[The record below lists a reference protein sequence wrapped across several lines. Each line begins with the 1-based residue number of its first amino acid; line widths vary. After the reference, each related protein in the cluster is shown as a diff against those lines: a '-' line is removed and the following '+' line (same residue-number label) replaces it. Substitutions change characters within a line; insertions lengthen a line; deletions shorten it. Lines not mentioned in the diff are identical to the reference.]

1 MPKST
6 KVIIIEPLFKV
17 FADGTHGIRVDNPNE
32 VIFGSELPLPKFS
45 DEYKDKGGQ
54 AFQDSQL
61 YRGSDLLRKV
71 TGTSD
76 VIVKSNYS
84 YASIKRSS

>member
-32 VIFGSELPLPKFS
+32 VIFGSELPLSKSS
-45 DEYKDKGGQ
+45 DEYKDEGGKLFKT
-54 AFQDSQL
+54 ANYIEALICYEKSL
-61 YRGSDLLRKV
+61 ELLM
-71 TGTSD
+71 
-76 VIVKSNYS
+76 
-84 YASIKRSS
+84 